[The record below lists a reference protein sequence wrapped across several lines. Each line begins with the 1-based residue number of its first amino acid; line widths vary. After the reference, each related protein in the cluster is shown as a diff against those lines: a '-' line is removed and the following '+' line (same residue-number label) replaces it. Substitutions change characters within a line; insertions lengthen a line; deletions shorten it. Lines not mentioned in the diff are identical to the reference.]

1 MRQETN
7 PQMAVKTSTKERYG
21 TNNYSASQCPKFDI
35 DLSNATADNPTHE
48 TEVKERKES
57 LTRSGV
63 RVNKF
68 TND

>member
-1 MRQETN
+1 
-7 PQMAVKTSTKERYG
+7 MALKNNSTKERYG
-21 TNNYSASQCPKFDI
+21 TNSASQCPKFDI

-57 LTRSGV
+57 LTCSGV